1 MSQKVEITAFS
12 STTSGRLRSAHPIEW
27 ARDEGMRNLAHW
39 PFYGD
44 PIMNKK
50 TSFAATCLTFTLLIA
65 AGFAPY
71 SASIAHAHD
80 VQGLLD
86 KVIQGP
92 HRSDANRARDQYRH
106 PKETLLFFGLRPDMT
121 VVEIS
126 PANGWYTEIIAPL
139 LAQQGRYYAAVPA
152 LNDDMPEAMKRRDTT
167 YRQMLKATPELY
179 GEPTVKAYD
188 SAAPVFA
195 PEGTADLVVT
205 FRNVHNWA
213 KAGHT
218 QAMFKGFFQA
228 LKPGGMLGVVEH
240 RAKPDTPLS
249 KQIESG
255 YMTEQF
261 VIEVATAAGFRL
273 DRSSEINS
281 NALDTKDH
289 PGGVWNLLPNLR
301 GVAESDKPKYRAIG
315 ESDRMTLRFVKP

>member
-1 MSQKVEITAFS
+1 
-12 STTSGRLRSAHPIEW
+12 
-27 ARDEGMRNLAHW
+27 
-39 PFYGD
+39 
-44 PIMNKK
+44 MNKK
-50 TSFAATCLTFTLLIA
+50 TSLAIAGLTMAILIA
-65 AGFAPY
+65 TGLAPY
-71 SASIAHAHD
+71 SARTAHAHD

-86 KVIQGP
+86 TVIQGP
-92 HRSDANRARDQYRH
+92 HRSDTNRARDQYRH
-106 PKETLLFFGLRPDMT
+106 PKETLLFFGLKPDMT

-126 PANGWYTEIIAPL
+126 PANGWYTEIIGPL
-139 LAQQGRYYAAVPA
+139 LKQQGRYYAAVPIVT
-152 LNDDMPEAMKRRDTT
+152 DDMPEAMKRRDTA
-167 YRQMLKATPELY
+167 YRQMLKSAPKLY
-179 GEPTVKAYD
+179 GEPTIQTYEA
-188 SAAPVFA
+188 AAPVFA

-213 KAGHT
+213 KAGNT
-218 QAMFKGFFQA
+218 QSMFNGFFQA
-228 LKPGGMLGVVEH
+228 LKPGGVLGVVEH
-240 RAKPDTPLS
+240 RAKPSTPLS

-261 VIEVATAAGFRL
+261 VIEAATAAGFKL

-289 PGGVWNLLPNLR
+289 PGGVWNLPPNLR

>member
-1 MSQKVEITAFS
+1 
-12 STTSGRLRSAHPIEW
+12 
-27 ARDEGMRNLAHW
+27 
-39 PFYGD
+39 
-44 PIMNKK
+44 MNKK
-50 TSFAATCLTFTLLIA
+50 TSLAIACLTVTMLIA
-65 AGFAPY
+65 TGLAPY
-71 SASIAHAHD
+71 SARTAHAHD

-86 KVIQGP
+86 TVIQGP

-106 PKETLLFFGLRPDMT
+106 PKETLLFFGLKPEMT

-126 PANGWYTEIIAPL
+126 PANGWYTEIIGPL
-139 LAQQGRYYAAVPA
+139 LKQQGRYYPAVP
-152 LNDDMPEAMKRRDTT
+152 LLTDDMPETMKRRDTA
-167 YRQMLKATPELY
+167 YRQMLKSAPELY
-179 GEPTVKAYD
+179 GEPTIATYD
-188 SAAPVFA
+188 AAAPAFA
-195 PEGTADLVVT
+195 PAGTADVVVT

-218 QAMFKGFFQA
+218 QSMFNGFFQA
-228 LKPGGMLGVVEH
+228 LKPGGVLGVVEH
-240 RAKPDTPLS
+240 RAKPGTPLS

-261 VIEVATAAGFRL
+261 VIEAATAAGFKL

-289 PGGVWNLLPNLR
+289 PGGVWNLPPNLR
-301 GVAESDKPKYRAIG
+301 GVAEGDKPKYRAIG

>member
-1 MSQKVEITAFS
+1 
-12 STTSGRLRSAHPIEW
+12 
-27 ARDEGMRNLAHW
+27 
-39 PFYGD
+39 
-44 PIMNKK
+44 MNKK
-50 TSFAATCLTFTLLIA
+50 TSLAIACMTMAVLIA
-65 AGFAPY
+65 TGLAPY
-71 SASIAHAHD
+71 SAKTAHAHD

-86 KVIQGP
+86 TVIQGP
-92 HRSDANRARDQYRH
+92 HRSDTNRARDQYRH
-106 PKETLLFFGLRPDMT
+106 PRETLLFFGLKPDMT

-139 LAQQGRYYAAVPA
+139 LKQQGRYYAAVPV
-152 LNDDMPEAMKRRDTT
+152 LTDDMPEAMKRRDTA
-167 YRQMLKATPELY
+167 YRQMLKSAPQVY
-179 GEPTVKAYD
+179 GEPTIKTYD
-188 SAAPVFA
+188 AAAPVFA
-195 PEGTADLVVT
+195 PEGVADLVVT

-213 KAGHT
+213 KAGNT
-218 QAMFKGFFQA
+218 QSMFNGFFQA
-228 LKPGGMLGVVEH
+228 LKPGGVLGVVEH

-261 VIEVATAAGFRL
+261 VIEAATAAGFQL
-273 DRSSEINS
+273 DRGSEINS

-289 PGGVWNLLPNLR
+289 PGGVWNLPPNLR

>member
-1 MSQKVEITAFS
+1 M
-12 STTSGRLRSAHPIEW
+12 
-27 ARDEGMRNLAHW
+27 
-39 PFYGD
+39 Y
-44 PIMNKK
+44 KK
-50 TSFAATCLTFTLLIA
+50 TSSLICRLAAVLLIA
-65 AGFAPY
+65 SGLAPHT
-71 SASIAHAHD
+71 ASIAHAHD

-86 KVIQGP
+86 TVIQGP
-92 HRSDANRARDQYRH
+92 HRSEANRARDQYRH
-106 PKETLLFFGLRPDMT
+106 PKETLLFFDLQPQMN

-139 LAQQGRYYAAVPA
+139 LKQSGQYYAAVPA
-152 LNDDMPEAMKRRDTT
+152 LTDDMPEAMKRRDAV
-167 YRQMLKATPELY
+167 YRQMLKAAPALY
-179 GEPTVKAYD
+179 GEPTIKTYD
-188 SAAPVFA
+188 PAAPVFA
-195 PEGTADLVVT
+195 PDGSADLVVT

-218 QAMFKGFFQA
+218 QSMFKGFFQA
-228 LKPGGMLGVVEH
+228 LKPGGVLGVVEH

-261 VIEVATAAGFRL
+261 VIEAATTAGFRL

-281 NALDTKDH
+281 NPLDTKDH

>member
-1 MSQKVEITAFS
+1 M
-12 STTSGRLRSAHPIEW
+12 
-27 ARDEGMRNLAHW
+27 
-39 PFYGD
+39 
-44 PIMNKK
+44 MNKK
-50 TSFAATCLTFTLLIA
+50 TSFAMACLTVTLLTG
-65 AGFAPY
+65 AGLAPFT
-71 SASIAHAHD
+71 ARTAQAHD

-86 KVIQGP
+86 TVIQGP
-92 HRSDANRARDQYRH
+92 HRSEANRARDQYRH
-106 PKETLLFFGLRPDMT
+106 PKETLLFFGLQPHMA

-139 LAQQGRYYAAVPA
+139 LKQQGRYTAAVPA
-152 LNDDMPEAMKRRDTT
+152 LADDMPEAMKRRDAA
-167 YRQMLKATPELY
+167 YRQMLKAAPELY
-179 GEPTVKAYD
+179 GEPTIKTYD
-188 SAAPVFA
+188 PAAPVFTA
-195 PEGTADLVVT
+195 DGTADLVVT

-218 QAMFKGFFQA
+218 QSMFKGFFQA
-228 LKPGGMLGVVEH
+228 LKSGGVLGVVEH

-261 VIEVATAAGFRL
+261 VIEAAAAAGFRL

-281 NALDTKDH
+281 NPLDTKDH

-301 GVAESDKPKYRAIG
+301 GVAENDKAKYRAIG